1 MELDCSLGLLKQR
14 FSTLESTLIVD
25 PILLIHLTEKIEKIS
40 IIFVYVLEESRKLKG
55 NMKRFLRVLI

>member
-25 PILLIHLTEKIEKIS
+25 PILLIYLTEKIEKIS
-40 IIFVYVLEESRKLKG
+40 VIFVYVLEESRKLKG